1 MITPTPRAM
10 SPQDIVRIYV
20 PPAPPDEQQHTP
32 QKFQSTKAN
41 ESGGRFVTKE
51 TQPNSL
57 PLLSDSSSVQSIS
70 SNMNI
75 NNSQETP
82 KQHFSLE
89 FPSTE
94 SNNKNSIIY
103 GSGELTPVHYS
114 FHRSDEEL
122 VKSFSE
128 SISGHSL
135 SHISNVGGVGA
146 IAATAGGQRSTS
158 SSRRGSLSRKSPL
171 AMFES
176 NTLMECSHILAKRR
190 LSAHSNGLNTDN
202 HIKLSIGNSSSENLS
217 NLGQPTSLS
226 LLRRNSLS
234 NGESTKIM
242 TSFEQLAT
250 YRHQTANDGLDR
262 GESPIRITS
271 SKRHEVV
278 SPDDEETYTYSY
290 YNSYKSAETRQ
301 RKCPAVIS
309 NDTKKYVSESNI
321 QYKSFATAQNSVA
334 ESDIEY
340 TALHRRRPHSS
351 GIETSPFQ
359 YADSVALPTSHTAA
373 SIKEYKRFYGTSI
386 DDDDHDRV
394 HANDDAEE
402 DDEGEPIKSSDDSSS
417 SPITKSVPITPVNET
432 IPLLQSSP
440 ISAQHKSQIS
450 SHIYHASHTSTS
462 NSASPAPSQ
471 YKLKSPS
478 HIPIA
483 MIQSAKEKTS
493 ITSPN
498 MASPPMVRPSRIP
511 LVYNNQKILSATV
524 TSPVMHSSS
533 SASSINSP
541 NDLNRILPPVEIS
554 AGSRSNNDI
563 HGQSMSPLS
572 DINNSKILSA
582 SATPNGS
589 SYEVNGKRATKRVG
603 TSSTTTTTSTTAT
616 NAIRIHVNT
625 NDQN

>member
-20 PPAPPDEQQHTP
+20 PPAPPDEQQHTQ
-32 QKFQSTKAN
+32 QKFQPITAN
-41 ESGGRFVTKE
+41 EGRYVTKE
-51 TQPNSL
+51 VQPNSL
-57 PLLSDSSSVQSIS
+57 PLLSDSSSVRSIS
-70 SNMNI
+70 SNMNM

-89 FPSTE
+89 FPCTE
-94 SNNKNSIIY
+94 SNNRNSIIY

-146 IAATAGGQRSTS
+146 IVATAGGQRSTS

-190 LSAHSNGLNTDN
+190 LSTQSNGLNTDN
-202 HIKLSIGNSSSENLS
+202 RIKLSIGNSSSENIS

-250 YRHQTANDGLDR
+250 YRNQTATDGVDR
-262 GESPIRITS
+262 GESPIRIIS

-278 SPDDEETYTYSY
+278 SPDDEENYTYSY
-290 YNSYKSAETRQ
+290 YNSYKSAESRQ
-301 RKCPAVIS
+301 RKNPAVIG

-321 QYKSFATAQNSVA
+321 QYKSFTTATDSVV

-340 TALHRRRPHSS
+340 TALNKRRPHSS
-351 GIETSPFQ
+351 AIETSPFQ
-359 YADSVALPTSHTAA
+359 FADTVAMPTSRTAT
-373 SIKEYKRFYGTSI
+373 SIKEYKRFYSTSI
-386 DDDDHDRV
+386 DDDDPDPDK
-394 HANDDAEE
+394 NNDAEE
-402 DDEGEPIKSSDDSSS
+402 DEPIKSSDDSSS
-417 SPITKSVPITPVNET
+417 SPVTKSVPITPVNET

-440 ISAQHKSQIS
+440 ISAQNKSQIS

-462 NSASPAPSQ
+462 NSVSPAPSQ
-471 YKLKSPS
+471 FKLKSPS
-478 HIPIA
+478 HIPVA
-483 MIQSAKEKTS
+483 MLPSAKGKSSTP
-493 ITSPN
+493 SPD

-554 AGSRSNNDI
+554 AGSRSNNEI
-563 HGQSMSPLS
+563 HGQLMSPLS
-572 DINNSKILSA
+572 GVNNSKILSA
-582 SATPNGS
+582 SATPNGTPFDFD
-589 SYEVNGKRATKRVG
+589 GKRATKRIG
-603 TSSTTTTTSTTAT
+603 TSSTTTTTTTTTAT
-616 NAIRIHVNT
+616 NAIRIQVNT